1 MYSHSE
7 ELRTTLADLWSRVVE
22 ECPSILRN
30 EDKYLTQDPGNKLA
44 ILFTIK
50 NSVKLTKGIQKDL
63 ESLLDA
69 NCKYIATFI
78 GEDRE
83 CINHAFAQPSVI
95 CRRCERK

>member
-1 MYSHSE
+1 M
-7 ELRTTLADLWSRVVE
+7 
-22 ECPSILRN
+22 
-30 EDKYLTQDPGNKLA
+30 KYLTPSPTQDPRNKLA
-44 ILFTIK
+44 IVFTIK